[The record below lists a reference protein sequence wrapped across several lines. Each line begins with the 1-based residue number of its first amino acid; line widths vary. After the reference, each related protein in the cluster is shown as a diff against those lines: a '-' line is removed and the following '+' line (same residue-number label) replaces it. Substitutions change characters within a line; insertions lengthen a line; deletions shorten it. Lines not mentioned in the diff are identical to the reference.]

1 MVVFG
6 KRERERERGKK
17 KLTESVNTVLIKHEN
32 YTLSTSYKW
41 NLKDWIFIQKNLRLN
56 DS

>member
-6 KRERERERGKK
+6 KRERERGKK